1 MTRLA
6 LALFLAGC
14 APTPTVPPEVQ
25 ARGEALLLGLR
36 AMDRDNHH
44 HCREVQP

>member
-6 LALFLAGC
+6 LAIALLLAGC
-14 APTPTVPPEVQ
+14 APAPTVPPEVQ

-36 AMDRDNHH
+36 AHTH
-44 HCREVQP
+44 HCREVKP

>member
-1 MTRLA
+1 MTRLLF
-6 LALFLAGC
+6 LALLLAGC
-14 APTPTVPPEVQ
+14 APAPTVPPEVQ

-36 AMDRDNHH
+36 AHTHQH